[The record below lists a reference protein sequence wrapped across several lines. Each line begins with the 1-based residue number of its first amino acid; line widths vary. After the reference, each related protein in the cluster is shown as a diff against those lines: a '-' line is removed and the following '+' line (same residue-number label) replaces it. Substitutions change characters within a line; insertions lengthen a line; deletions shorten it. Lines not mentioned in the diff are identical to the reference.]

1 MGNKLDEQYVGLVRE
16 ISEQGVRKQDR
27 TGTGTLSLF
36 GKQVRHNMRDGF
48 PLLTTKFIHFNSV
61 KTELMWFLKGDTN
74 IQYLVKNNCNIW
86 NGDCYKR
93 YYTTRK
99 NELIRLTTTYPDM
112 KTESY
117 IYSQQEFIEQ
127 IKTNDT
133 FAEKWGDL
141 GPIYGKQ
148 WRKWDTYEQ
157 FRMKDLDGNRYY
169 GKKQSIDQL
178 QNSIDLLI
186 SDPDSRRNKVSAWNV
201 GELDQMVLPPCH
213 TDFQFYTRELSI
225 NDREMYW
232 RNNMGMKDI
241 QYMLYSLDGEEGL
254 HKEYD
259 KQNVPR
265 RAISLMWNQRSCDI
279 GLGLPFN
286 IASYGLLLE
295 MIAKQVNMISDEL
308 IGNLGDTH
316 LYLDHVEPIKEQL
329 DREPYALPQIKLVGS
344 VNDIVN
350 YELHDILLENYKYHP
365 KINLPLSN

>member
-16 ISEQGVRKQDR
+16 IIERGVRKQDR
-27 TGTGTLSLF
+27 TGTGVLALF

-48 PLLTTKFIHFNSV
+48 PLLTTKFVHFNSV

-93 YYTTRK
+93 YCETRK
-99 NELIRLTTTYPDM
+99 NELTRLTTAYPDI

-133 FAEKWGDL
+133 FAKKWGDL

-148 WRKWDTYEQ
+148 WRKWKIPTGVTDVEVFNLKDYEIGNTGHKITY
-157 FRMKDLDGNRYY
+157 KL
-169 GKKQSIDQL
+169 IDQL

-213 TDFQFYTRELSI
+213 TDFQFYTRELSGLEKRYLSI
-225 NDREMYW
+225 MVNIRSND
-232 RNNMGMKDI
+232 I
-241 QYMLYSLDGEEGL
+241 
-254 HKEYD
+254 
-259 KQNVPR
+259 P
-265 RAISLMWNQRSCDI
+265 
-279 GLGLPFN
+279 LGLPFN

-295 MIAKQVNMISDEL
+295 IIAKQVNMIPDEL
-308 IGNLGDTH
+308 IINIGDAH
-316 LYLDHVEPIKEQL
+316 IYLNQLEPIKEQL
-329 DREPYALPQIKLVGS
+329 DRESYALPQIKLVGN
-344 VNDIVN
+344 VNDIAN

>member
-16 ISEQGVRKQDR
+16 IIERGVRKQDR
-27 TGTGTLSLF
+27 TGTGVLALF

-93 YYTTRK
+93 YCETRK
-99 NELIRLTTTYPDM
+99 NELIKLITAYPGM

-127 IKTNDT
+127 IKTNDV

-148 WRKWDTYEQ
+148 WRKWVKYVDGGYEPHWEIP
-157 FRMKDLDGNRYY
+157 
-169 GKKQSIDQL
+169 IDQL

-213 TDFQFYTRELSI
+213 TDFQFYTRELSGLEKRYLSI
-225 NDREMYW
+225 MVNIRSND
-232 RNNMGMKDI
+232 I
-241 QYMLYSLDGEEGL
+241 
-254 HKEYD
+254 
-259 KQNVPR
+259 P
-265 RAISLMWNQRSCDI
+265 
-279 GLGLPFN
+279 LGLPFN

-295 MIAKQVNMISDEL
+295 IIAKQVNMIPDEL
-308 IGNLGDTH
+308 IINIGDAH
-316 LYLDHVEPIKEQL
+316 IYLNQLEPIKEQL
-329 DREPYALPQIKLVGS
+329 DRESYALPQIKLVGN
-344 VNDIVN
+344 VNDIAN